1 MNKRL
6 ICALL
11 TLVLLFSL
19 IPSVSFVAK
28 AESNLKTSD
37 ALIDLLIAFEGFTG
51 KCIVDGSQRSV
62 GYGTRCDVCT
72 PGMDGY
78 LNPNRECTAYNDRTP
93 ISREHAMELKRGY
106 LNQFESQVNSFLN
119 KHGVTFNQQ
128 QFDALISFTYNC
140 GGGWTYETTG
150 NMYNAIASGDTG
162 ARVAYAMGLY
172 KTAGGNKVSIGHV
185 RRRMLELQVF
195 FYGVYDVNRNWP
207 DKVRYVYLDGN
218 GGTVP
223 YGIQAFDINHPT
235 EILEKITAPSGY
247 QFAGWFT
254 KPEGGTEIR
263 QLNESIT
270 NGQVLYAQWRNSAG
284 EIVTVPGSQSAFQS
298 ADVNVVVSG
307 NSVQLYE
314 GPATYFATVR
324 KAANGE
330 QLHIQKTTTDQGGV
344 LWGMCSDG
352 WVQLSSTNYNSAIS
366 GGSGQT
372 GTWYQVTTSGGVNVR
387 TGPSTS
393 YPTVSAEF
401 KYQGTLVQIVETQT
415 EGNNLWGK
423 LPTGNWMCM
432 RYNGA
437 DYVKESTASG
447 GSATGKTVSSVAI
460 ETAPSRN
467 EYSMDDKWVIPDL
480 RGGTMRITY
489 SDNSSQVVDIT
500 RNMIS
505 GYSNTSVGS
514 KTVTVTVGG
523 KSATFSVYIRE
534 SDYVEP
540 DKYLVTF
547 KNYDGT
553 VISREQYTLGSAVI
567 VPAQPSRPNDNKGQ
581 YVFVGWDKEITAC
594 QGAAEYTA
602 LFELKYPVGD
612 IDCNSG
618 INEDDAIY
626 LLRHVIFPEKYSIAC
641 VPDFDSDGAVNS
653 DDAVYLLRHV
663 IFPDKYPL
671 SIS

>member
-11 TLVLLFSL
+11 ALVLLFGL

-37 ALIDLLIAFEGFTG
+37 ALIDLLIVFEGFID

-62 GYGTRCDVCT
+62 GYGTRCDVCNSSA
-72 PGMDGY
+72 PDY
-78 LNPNRECTAYNDRTP
+78 LDPNRVCTAYNDATP
-93 ISREHAMELKRGY
+93 ISKEHAMELKKGY
-106 LNQFESQVNSFLN
+106 LTYFEEKVNSFLN
-119 KHGVTFNQQ
+119 EHSVTLNQQ
-128 QFDALISFTYNC
+128 QFDSLISFTYNC
-140 GGGWTYETTG
+140 GYGWTLETTG

-172 KTAGGNKVSIGHV
+172 KTAGGNSVSIGHV
-185 RRRMLELQVF
+185 CRRMLELQVF
-195 FYGVYDVNRNWP
+195 FYGVYDVNKNWP
-207 DKVRYVYLDGN
+207 DKVRYVHLDGN

-235 EILEKITAPSGY
+235 HILEQVTAPSGY

-254 KPEGGTEIR
+254 KPEGGMEIK

-270 NGQVLYAQWRNSAG
+270 NGQVLYAQWKNSAG
-284 EIVTVPGSQSAFQS
+284 EIVAVPSSQPAYQNV
-298 ADVNVVVSG
+298 DVNVVVSG
-307 NSVQLYE
+307 NNVQLYE
-314 GPATYFATVR
+314 GPATYFASVR

-330 QLHIQKTTTDQGGV
+330 QLHIIKTTTDNA
-344 LWGMCSDG
+344 WGLCSDG
-352 WVQLSSTNYNSAIS
+352 WVQLSSTNFNSAIG

-387 TGPSTS
+387 TGPGTGYGKVDS
-393 YPTVSAEF
+393 EF
-401 KYQGTLVQIVETQT
+401 KPCGTIVQIVATQT
-415 EGNNLWGK
+415 EGDNLWGQ
-423 LPTGNWMCM
+423 LPTGNWMAM
-432 RYNGA
+432 RYGGS
-437 DYVKESTASG
+437 DYVQVVTSSG
-447 GSATGKTVSSVAI
+447 GSSTGKTVASVSIA
-460 ETAPSRN
+460 TAPSRN
-467 EYSMDDKWVIPDL
+467 EYMVNDKWAIPDL
-480 RGGTMRITY
+480 QGGTVRINY
-489 SDNSSQVVDIT
+489 SDGSNQTVAIT

-505 GYSNTSVGS
+505 GYSNATEGN

-523 KSATFSVYIRE
+523 KSASFSVYVRP

-540 DKYLVTF
+540 DKYAVTF
-547 KNYDGT
+547 KNYDGS
-553 VISREQYTLGSAVI
+553 VISREQYILGSAVT

-581 YVFVGWDKEITAC
+581 YVFVGWDKEITTC
-594 QGAAEYTA
+594 QGTAEYIA
-602 LFELKYPVGD
+602 QYQLKYPIGD

-626 LLRHVIFPEKYSIAC
+626 LLRHVIFPEKYSISC
-641 VPDFDSDGAVNS
+641 VPDFDKNGAVNS

>member
-37 ALIDLLIAFEGFTG
+37 ALIDLLIAFEGFSPV
-51 KCIVDGSQRSV
+51 CIRDGSQKSV
-62 GYGTRCDVCT
+62 GYGTRCDVCPT
-72 PGMDGY
+72 LPGYPDVVCPEY
-78 LNPNRECTAYNDRTP
+78 TAENPITVEK
-93 ISREHAMELKRGY
+93 AMQMKRAF
-106 LNQFESQVNSFLN
+106 LNQFESQVNGFLN
-119 KHGVTFNQQ
+119 KHGVTYNQQ

-140 GGGWTYETTG
+140 GGGWMYETTG

-162 ARVAYAMGLY
+162 ARVAYSMGLY

-195 FYGVYDVNRNWP
+195 FYGVYDVTKSWP

-235 EILEKITAPSGY
+235 EIIEKVTAPSGY

-254 KPEGGTEIR
+254 KPEGGTEIK

-270 NGQVLYAQWRNSAG
+270 NGQVLYAQWKNASG
-284 EIVTVPGSQSAFQS
+284 QIETVPGSQSAFQN

-330 QLHIQKTTTDQGGV
+330 QLHILKTTMDNA
-344 LWGMCSDG
+344 WGLCSDG

-387 TGPSTS
+387 TGPGTG
-393 YPTVSAEF
+393 YDKVSSEF
-401 KYQGTLVQIVETQT
+401 KNYGTLVQIVETQT

-423 LPTGNWMCM
+423 LPTGNWLCM
-432 RYNGA
+432 RYNGDA
-437 DYVKESTASG
+437 YVKESTGSG

-460 ETAPSRN
+460 VTAPSRN

-480 RGGTMRITY
+480 RGGTVRITY
-489 SDNSSQVVDIT
+489 SDGSSQVVDIT

-523 KSATFSVYIRE
+523 KSATFSVYIQA

-547 KNYDGT
+547 KNYDGS

-581 YVFVGWDKEITAC
+581 YVFAGWDKEITAC
-594 QGAAEYTA
+594 QGTAEYHA
-602 LFELKYPVGD
+602 VFQLKYPIGD

-641 VPDFDSDGAVNS
+641 VPDFDSSGAVNS